1 MIRLENVSKTYD
13 SGVVRAIEDISL
25 EIFKGEIC
33 SVMGPSG
40 CGKSTLLNMI
50 GALDKPSSGHILI
63 EERPLE
69 AIPPSRYR
77 NQTVGF
83 IFQLHNLLPNITL
96 AENVALP
103 LVARRNISRR
113 QRLGMAMQLLS
124 EVGIAH
130 RASFYPVQVS
140 GGERQRAAVAR
151 ALVSQPEILLADEPT
166 GGVDSHTAGFVM
178 NAILRRCRNQGMTAL
193 IVTHNPE
200 IAYRTQRVIF
210 MRDGRL
216 IHGGKAVPRGPA
228 FPPCSL
234 REARASRLGSE

>member
-1 MIRLENVSKTYD
+1 MSSTPIIRLENVSKTYD
-13 SGVVRAIEDISL
+13 SGVVQAVRNISL
-25 EIFKGEIC
+25 EIPKGEIC

-50 GALDKPSSGHILI
+50 GALDRPTSGRILVKG
-63 EERPLE
+63 RPLE
-69 AIPPSRYR
+69 TIPPSRYR
-77 NQTVGF
+77 NRTVGF
-83 IFQLHNLLPNITL
+83 IFQLHHLLPSITL
-96 AENVALP
+96 EENVALP

-113 QRLGMAMQLLS
+113 QRLVMARRLLS
-124 EVGIAH
+124 EVGIAN

-166 GGVDSHTAGFVM
+166 GGVDSRTAGLVM
-178 NAILRRCRNQGMTAL
+178 EAILRRCVSQGMTAL

-200 IAYRTQRVIF
+200 IAYQARRVIF

-216 IHGGKAVPRGPA
+216 IQDGKAVN
-228 FPPCSL
+228 CQ
-234 REARASRLGSE
+234 ASMV